1 MRHAIRHYSEQA
13 GKLWVF
19 LGDYFT
25 RLGEFSKAREVFEEA
40 LASLTSVRDFG
51 VIFNAYL
58 KFEEAMLEVPD
69 DDDDS
74 DVEESESE
82 EESLED
88 QVDALLDWTFRDMP
102 EK

>member
-1 MRHAIRHYSEQA
+1 M
-13 GKLWVF
+13 
-19 LGDYFT
+19 
-25 RLGEFSKAREVFEEA
+25 
-40 LASLTSVRDFG
+40 
-51 VIFNAYL
+51 IFNAYL

-69 DDDDS
+69 DDDDG
-74 DVEESESE
+74 DLEESESE